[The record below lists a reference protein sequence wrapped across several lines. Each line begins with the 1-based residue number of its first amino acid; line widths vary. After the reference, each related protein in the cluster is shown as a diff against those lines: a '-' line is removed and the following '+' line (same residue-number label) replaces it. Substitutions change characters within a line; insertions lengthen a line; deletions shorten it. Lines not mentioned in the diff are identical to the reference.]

1 MPTFRAYVSWSVGA
15 TTEVEADTIEEAIQ
29 QLKES
34 ALPTDSD
41 YLEDSLQ
48 IDTLERV

>member
-1 MPTFRAYVSWSVGA
+1 MSIFKAYVSWSVGA
-15 TTEVEADTIEEAIQ
+15 TMEVEADSMEDAIQ
-29 QLKES
+29 LLKDS

-41 YLEDSLQ
+41 YLEDSFQ